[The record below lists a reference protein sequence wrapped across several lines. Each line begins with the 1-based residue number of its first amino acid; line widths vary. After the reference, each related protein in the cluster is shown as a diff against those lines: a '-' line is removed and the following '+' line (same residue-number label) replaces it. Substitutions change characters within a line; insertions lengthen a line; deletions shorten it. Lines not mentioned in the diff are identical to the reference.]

1 MVAISR
7 EEFRGELP
15 LPFLSQFDR
24 MIPEIRRHGQSALF
38 RLGRTRPE
46 LISED
51 VVRGAFDVFTM
62 LAGLGMSELAYPQPL
77 AMTAFE
83 QLSSSGQG

>member
-38 RLGRTRPE
+38 ELDGMRPE
-46 LISED
+46 LPSEEI
-51 VVRGAFDVFTM
+51 VRGAFEVFM
-62 LAGLGMSELAYPQPL
+62 ALVRRGLGDLAYPQPL
-77 AMTAFE
+77 AMTAVE
-83 QLSSSGQG
+83 RLSSSDPQ